1 MSMPSMV
8 TTGSIAF
15 RRMCERMTRISGA
28 PFARAVRT

>member
-15 RRMCERMTRISGA
+15 RSMCERSTTASGA
-28 PFARAVRT
+28 PLARAVRT